1 MNSAERPRGTGTRST
16 DVDFYLAAVLYYVC
30 LSILGGLY
38 RLVLSGRLR
47 CRAGVAVVLV
57 IRYACIGS
65 KPEEVRADVAD

>member
-1 MNSAERPRGTGTRST
+1 MTLDPIVVAQST
-16 DVDFYLAAVLYYVC
+16 AVLYYVC
-30 LSILGGLY
+30 LSILGG
-38 RLVLSGRLR
+38 LVLSGRLR